1 MPDKNEKMMTGSIA
15 IRMYRD
21 ILGDCFLLRIPQSE
35 GAFHILIDCGILQ
48 GMPNATSRAKRIMS
62 DICKQTD
69 RIDVLIVT
77 HEHWDHLSGFEQ
89 AAEEFTSISVGQ
101 LWLAWTEDRR
111 DEQARR
117 LREGREQAMRVI
129 DRSFNAL
136 TALLA
141 PEFDPDAA
149 EEEEFEP
156 PSASMPLDG
165 LTGLMAFVGAEQPG
179 DMLSAAARTTSILD
193 QLRAKAETVKFLA
206 PGGEIIRPM
215 NSDELSVYVLGPPRD
230 EKMLKRS
237 RPSKRKPEVYELAG
251 DGPEVDMFLVA
262 ALSPVAGID
271 MAQSKLGMPF
281 ATRELIAN
289 DASGVRAEGI
299 RNSRAK
305 YNDPDGEWRRID
317 TDWLGAAET
326 LALRLDSDT
335 NNTSLALAFE
345 LRSGKVLLFPG
356 DAQVGSWLSWADYVW
371 PAEAK
376 PSDPGSVTAE
386 RLLARTVVYKVGHH
400 GSHNATLRERG
411 LELMNHPGLVA
422 FVPVDERFA
431 RDVKK
436 WNMPFPSLNKRLE
449 QKTGGR
455 VIRGDKDKDFLIEEA
470 RQRAGKA
477 GELSRSDWETFL
489 DDIFDIEDQEGKVA
503 IEYRLRI

>member
-1 MPDKNEKMMTGSIA
+1 MRDQNVQSSAGNVA

-21 ILGDCFLLRIPQSE
+21 ILGDCFLLRLPQTE

-48 GMPNATSRAKRIMS
+48 GMPDAASRAKRIMS
-62 DICKQTD
+62 DIRKQTN

-89 AAEEFTSISVGQ
+89 AAEEFASISVGQ

-129 DRSFNAL
+129 DRSFSAL

-149 EEEEFEP
+149 EEEESEP
-156 PSASMPLDG
+156 SSASMPLDG
-165 LTGLMAFVGAEQPG
+165 LTGLMAFVGADQPG
-179 DMLSAAARTTSILD
+179 YMLPAAERTTSILD
-193 QLRAKAETVKFLA
+193 RLRAKAETVKFLS
-206 PGGEIIRPM
+206 PGGAVIRPM
-215 NSDELSVYVLGPPRD
+215 DSDQLSVYVLGPPRD

-237 RPSKRKPEVYELAG
+237 RPSKRGREVYELAG

-262 ALSPVAGID
+262 ALSPVAGVD

-289 DASGVRAEGI
+289 DAVGARAEGI
-299 RNSRAK
+299 RTSRAK
-305 YNDPDGEWRRID
+305 YNDPDAEWRRID

-345 LRSGKVLLFPG
+345 LRGGKVLLFPG
-356 DAQVGSWLSWADYVW
+356 DAQVGSWMSWGDYVW
-371 PAEAK
+371 PPEAEQ
-376 PSDPGSVTAE
+376 SDPGRVTAE
-386 RLLARTVVYKVGHH
+386 KLLARTVVYKVGHH

-455 VIRGDKDKDFLIEEA
+455 VIRGDRDRDFLVTEA
-470 RQRAGKA
+470 RHRSGKA
-477 GELSRSDWETFL
+477 GELSRSDWDSFL
-489 DDIFDIEDQEGKVA
+489 DDVFDIEDEEGKVA

>member
-1 MPDKNEKMMTGSIA
+1 MRDRNKQLSAGSVA

-21 ILGDCFLLRIPQSE
+21 MLGDCFLLRIPQTE

-48 GMPNATSRAKRIMS
+48 GTPDAASRATRIMS
-62 DICKQTD
+62 DIRRQTN

-89 AAEEFTSISVGQ
+89 AAEEFASISVGE

-129 DRSFNAL
+129 DRSFTAL
-136 TALLA
+136 TGLLA
-141 PEFDPDAA
+141 PDFDPDAA
-149 EEEEFEP
+149 EEEELAP
-156 PSASMPLDG
+156 SSASMPLDG

-179 DMLSAAARTTSILD
+179 NMLLAAERTTSILD
-193 QLRAKAETVKFLA
+193 RLRAKAESVKFLS
-206 PGGEIIRPM
+206 PGGPVIRPM
-215 NSDELSVYVLGPPRD
+215 NSDALSVYVLGPPRN

-237 RPSKRKPEVYELAG
+237 RPSKRGGEVYELAG
-251 DGPEVDMFLVA
+251 DGAEVDMFLVA
-262 ALSPVAGID
+262 ALAPVAGVG
-271 MAQSKLGMPF
+271 MAHSKLGMPF
-281 ATRELIAN
+281 AARELIAN
-289 DASGVRAEGI
+289 DATGVRAEGI
-299 RNSRAK
+299 HRSRAK
-305 YNDPDGEWRRID
+305 YNDPDAEWRRID

-326 LALRLDSDT
+326 LALRLDADT
-335 NNTSLALAFE
+335 NNTSLALALE
-345 LRSGKVLLFPG
+345 LRGGKVLLFPG
-356 DAQVGSWLSWADYVW
+356 DAQVGSWLSWGDHVW
-371 PAEAK
+371 PPEAK
-376 PSDPGSVTAE
+376 PSDAGSITAE
-386 RLLARTVVYKVGHH
+386 KLLARTVVYKVGHH

-436 WNMPFPSLNKRLE
+436 WNMPFPSLNERLE

-455 VIRGDKDKDFLIEEA
+455 VIRGDRGKDFLVTEA
-470 RQRAGKA
+470 RQRSGKA
-477 GELSRSDWETFL
+477 GELSRSDWDAFL
-489 DDIFDIEDQEGKVA
+489 NDVYDIKDEEGMIA
-503 IEYRLRI
+503 IEYHLHI